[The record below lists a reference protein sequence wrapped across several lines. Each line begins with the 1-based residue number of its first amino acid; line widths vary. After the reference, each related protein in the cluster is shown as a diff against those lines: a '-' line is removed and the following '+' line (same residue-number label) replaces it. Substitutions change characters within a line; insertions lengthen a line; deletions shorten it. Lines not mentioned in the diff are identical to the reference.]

1 MKIFKVIICVVLVVA
16 VLFAGYYIYENQK
29 FASILSLKLENTLK
43 NTFPELDQRD
53 DDELDEV
60 EIDVN
65 QHFDYN
71 SGESSTHI
79 NDEKPENK
87 MPLLSDDVLTYYNVA
102 WDNMEKLNS
111 YTSKFDLG
119 VSFSMISA
127 TISGSSKATHLHDEN
142 SYFAGKYAIKSFLYN
157 QEFDV
162 YSQDGSLYFGKQDD
176 DSDYT
181 INIFK
186 FGENF
191 IKKIP
196 DEVVNEAEVV
206 KNGFKVV
213 LNEKLSA
220 DMFQEY
226 IDFIKWCIGEDIR
239 IFVDISNLTI
249 NTTEITVS
257 FLSGYINKYNIKM
270 SLSAGKTNITI
281 SGKASM
287 SNFNK

>member
-29 FASILSLKLENTLK
+29 FASILSLKIENTLK
-43 NTFPELDQRD
+43 NTFPELDQRE

-71 SGESSTHI
+71 SGESSTQI
-79 NDEKPENK
+79 NDETSGNK
-87 MPLLSDDVLTYYNVA
+87 MPSLSDDVLTYYNIA

-111 YTSKFDLG
+111 YTSKLDMD

-127 TISGSSKATHLHDEN
+127 TISGSSKAIHLHDEN
-142 SYFAGKYAIKSFLYN
+142 SFFSGKCAIKSFLYN
-157 QEFDV
+157 DEFDV
-162 YSQDGSLYFGKQDD
+162 SSQDGAIYFIDLSD
-176 DSDYT
+176 DSIHS

-196 DEVVNEAEVV
+196 DEVVNEATIV
-206 KNGFKVV
+206 KNGFKVL
-213 LNEKLSA
+213 LNEKRSA

-226 IDFIKWCIGEDIR
+226 IDYIKWYIGEDIKA
-239 IFVDISNLTI
+239 FVDISNLTI